1 MSNCYHNHKGPSTQD
16 VCTKRG
22 GMVKAKTP
30 LSACTM
36 KSLKASASAHVRLA
50 ACTMK
55 SLKAPASAHVRLAAC
70 TIKSLKAPASAH
82 VRLAACTMKSLKAP
96 ASAHVRLAVLLHV
109 LTQLTSVS
117 TAKKSSK
124 MNNNDNDDHQY
135 CHHPVKIYDQST
147 STHQPSRLRD
157 HVSFNFMKYTN

>member
-55 SLKAPASAHVRLAAC
+55 SLKAPASAHVRLA
-70 TIKSLKAPASAH
+70 
-82 VRLAACTMKSLKAP
+82 
-96 ASAHVRLAVLLHV
+96 VLLHV
-109 LTQLTSVS
+109 LTQLTSVF

-124 MNNNDNDDHQY
+124 MNNDNDDHQY